1 MDNLQNGVK
10 MAYNPKG
17 LLRKYVETYHSEEIK
32 ELQETHQQS
41 KVSIDYEQLNP
52 YLLQETGK
60 DFFELKIYAFIES
73 IEEIYN
79 ANSTPH
85 EHISFKFINVPETV
99 ELHNL
104 DATNNKEWI
113 SCKAMI
119 KNITDIRV
127 DLKQAVYECQDCM
140 KQTTVNVADSNNI
153 VIPTVCQ
160 YCQGKRLRLLK
171 DSSHYR
177 DFRLVKLEEPLE
189 LRKGGATREFKG
201 YMQDYLASPY
211 HTIKAGDVVDV
222 TGEFRVEPRKAHGKA
237 DGFEFLLDIH
247 NITPVNDA
255 FEDYRLTESDKEM
268 IIELSQR
275 EDIHQILLNTIAPEI
290 HGYDT
295 VKEGLLLQLF
305 EGNRPRDDTF
315 KTTNMDRWV
324 SHILLIGDPGIG
336 KSQLITAL
344 LNRYPKIIGING
356 ADTTQAGLTTSAVK
370 DELTGTWTLEAGA
383 LVLADTGVL
392 CIDEFDKLRASTQK
406 SLNQGMEQLC
416 VSSTKA
422 GLVQTMSARTSII
435 AVANPKY
442 GRFTDN
448 KTIKEQLDIAEST
461 LSRFDLIFVL
471 HDKIDEKKDKEL
483 AEALLSGNNHG
494 KDIETLSDECFKKY
508 VTYMKSNCFPVLT
521 DEVIQL
527 LSDFYVDVRQSAQD
541 SYCGKPIT
549 ARDLKSLERLTIARA
564 KCEGRNVTKLSDAEE
579 AIRIYTESL
588 RSVGLDLDTAGELV
602 GMASDEEMDI
612 IREIEDMVSASVDF
626 EGLKLSSETM
636 NRLRMESGRLCHGT
650 SLDAQVVLAE
660 ILMKLEISL

>member
-1 MDNLQNGVK
+1 

-17 LLRKYVETYHSEEIK
+17 LLRRYVKTYHSNEIK
-32 ELQETHQQS
+32 QIRSLHQQS
-41 KVSIDYEQLNP
+41 KVSIDYDNLNQF
-52 YLLQETGK
+52 LITETGK
-60 DFFELKIYAFIES
+60 GFFEWQMYSFIDS
-73 IEEIYN
+73 IEETYN
-79 ANSTPH
+79 ANNTPK

-113 SCKAMI
+113 SCKAMV

-127 DLKQAVYECQDCM
+127 DLKQAVYECQDCLV
-140 KQTTVNVADSNNI
+140 QTVINVTNGTNI
-153 VIPTVCQ
+153 IIPTVCHA
-160 YCQGKRLRLLK
+160 CQGNRLKLLK

-177 DFRLVKLEEPLE
+177 DYRLVKLEEPLE
-189 LRKGGATREFKG
+189 LRKGGVTREFKG

-211 HTIKAGDVVDV
+211 HNIKAGDVVDV
-222 TGEFRVEPRKAHGKA
+222 TGEFRVEPRKVRGKQ
-237 DGFEFLLDIH
+237 DGFEFLIDIH
-247 NITPVNDA
+247 NITPVDDA
-255 FEDYRLTESDKEM
+255 FEDYRLTETDKEM
-268 IIELSQR
+268 ILELSKKP
-275 EDIHQILLNTIAPEI
+275 DIYQILLNTIAPEI
-290 HGYDT
+290 YGYDT

-305 EGNRPRDDTF
+305 EGNRPKDDSF
-315 KTTNMDRWV
+315 KTSNMDRWV

-344 LNRYPKIIGING
+344 LNRCPKIIGING

-392 CIDEFDKLRASTQK
+392 CIDEFDKLRPSTQK

-448 KTIKEQLDIAEST
+448 KSIKEQLDIAEST

-471 HDKIDEKKDKEL
+471 YDKIDETRDKEL
-483 AEALLSGNNHG
+483 AESLLLKNSRNTNV
-494 KDIETLSDECFKKY
+494 ETLSDECFKKY
-508 VTYMKSNCFPVLT
+508 ITYMKANCFPVLT
-521 DEVIQL
+521 DEVIGL
-527 LSDFYVDVRQSAQD
+527 LSDFYVDVRQQAQE
-541 SYCGKPIT
+541 SYCGKPVT

-564 KCEGRNVTKLSDAEE
+564 KCEGRNVTTISDAQE

-588 RSVGLDLDTAGELV
+588 KSVGLDLSTAGELV
-602 GMASDEEMDI
+602 GMTSDEELDI
-612 IREIEDMVSASVDF
+612 LNDIETMVNTSVEM
-626 EGLKLSSETM
+626 EGLPLPSETM
-636 NRLRMESGRLCHGT
+636 VRLKHRSKELCHGT
-650 SLDAQVVLAE
+650 SLDPEVVLEE
-660 ILMKLEISL
+660 ILMKCEMSL